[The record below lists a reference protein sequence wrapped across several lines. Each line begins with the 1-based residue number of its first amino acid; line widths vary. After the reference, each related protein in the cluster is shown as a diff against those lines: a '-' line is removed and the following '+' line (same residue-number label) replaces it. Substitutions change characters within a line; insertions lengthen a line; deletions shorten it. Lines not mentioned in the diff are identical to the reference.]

1 MTRSRLIVGLVCFNV
16 ALVAAIGFVVSNHRA
31 KPASPDAIVVVAQ
44 TNVIPAIIEKRAKRA
59 VAKGA
64 SSRFTWYS
72 LEGRDYKTYIANLR
86 TIGCPNETIQD
97 IIIAAVNRDYQ
108 AREAALKLRPY
119 QMKPWE
125 TAETTNTRDWNKVAQ
140 LGELAR
146 EKKALLKD
154 LLGID
159 VPVQAPLIL
168 SRQTHEK
175 FDAALQLLPEEKRD
189 AVRAI
194 HEKYWLDSQRLQQ
207 RTLGEFDADDRVAYQ
222 NIRAE
227 RRDALAKLLT
237 PAEFEDLE
245 LRISTTASSLRSQ
258 LASFAP
264 TENEFREIFRLKREF
279 TEEYNTRGGVD
290 PEDQTINQQRA
301 QASQQVEEQIKA
313 ALGPERYAEYQRAQ
327 DGNYRR
333 LVQVADQSGLPRDTA
348 VKGYEIQRALADE
361 LQKLR
366 ADPNLSKEQ
375 RQAAVKDIRSQSE
388 AALQQTLGQDAYQ
401 LLRGGRV
408 PRIQPQIQSP

>member
-1 MTRSRLIVGLVCFNV
+1 
-16 ALVAAIGFVVSNHRA
+16 
-31 KPASPDAIVVVAQ
+31 
-44 TNVIPAIIEKRAKRA
+44 
-59 VAKGA
+59 
-64 SSRFTWYS
+64 
-72 LEGRDYKTYIANLR
+72 
-86 TIGCPNETIQD
+86 
-97 IIIAAVNRDYQ
+97 
-108 AREAALKLRPY
+108 
-119 QMKPWE
+119 
-125 TAETTNTRDWNKVAQ
+125 
-140 LGELAR
+140 
-146 EKKALLKD
+146 
-154 LLGID
+154 
-159 VPVQAPLIL
+159 
-168 SRQTHEK
+168 
-175 FDAALQLLPEEKRD
+175 
-189 AVRAI
+189 
-194 HEKYWLDSQRLQQ
+194 
-207 RTLGEFDADDRVAYQ
+207 VAYQ

-258 LASFAP
+258 LAAFAP

-290 PEDQTINQQRA
+290 PEDQTSNQRRA
-301 QASQQVEEQIKA
+301 QASQQVEEQIKT

-333 LVQVADQSGLPRDTA
+333 LVQIADQSGLPRDTA

>member
-1 MTRSRLIVGLVCFNV
+1 MTRSRLIAGLVCFNL
-16 ALVAAIGFVVSNHRA
+16 ALIAAIGFVVSNRRA
-31 KPASPDAIVVVAQ
+31 KPASSDDEVVVAR
-44 TNVIPAIIEKRAKRA
+44 TNLIPAIIEKRAKRA
-59 VAKGA
+59 AAKDA
-64 SSRFTWYS
+64 SSRFTWHS
-72 LEGRDYKTYIANLR
+72 LGGREYRGYIANLR
-86 TIGCPNETIQD
+86 TIGCPEETIQD
-97 IIIAAVNRDYQ
+97 IIIAAVNRDYH
-108 AREAALKLRPY
+108 AREVALKLRPD

-125 TAETTNTRDWNKVAQ
+125 TAETTNTRDWNKVAT

-146 EKKALLKD
+146 EKRALLKE

-159 VPVQAPLIL
+159 VPAVMPLIL

-175 FDAALQLLPEEKRD
+175 FEAALQLLPDDKRD

-207 RTLGEFDADDRVAYQ
+207 RTLGEFDADDRAAYQ

-258 LASFAP
+258 LAAFAP

-290 PEDQTINQQRA
+290 PEDQTFNQRRA
-301 QASQQVEEQIKA
+301 QASQQVEERLKG

-327 DGNYRR
+327 DGNYQR
-333 LVQVADQSGLPRDTA
+333 LVQIADQSGLPRDTA
-348 VKGYEIQRALADE
+348 VKGYEIQRAMTDE

-375 RQAAVKDIRSQSE
+375 RQAAVKDIRSQTEE
-388 AALQQTLGQDAYQ
+388 ALKQTLGQDAFQ
-401 LLRGGRV
+401 LLRGGRA
-408 PRIQPQIQSP
+408 PRIQPQVQSP

>member
-1 MTRSRLIVGLVCFNV
+1 MTRSRLIACLVCFNL
-16 ALVAAIGFVVSNHRA
+16 ALAAAIGFVVPNRRA
-31 KPASPDAIVVVAQ
+31 KPASPEAQVVVNQ
-44 TNVIPAIIEKRAKRA
+44 TSVIPITIEKRAKHAAGKR
-59 VAKGA
+59 A

-72 LEGRDYKTYIANLR
+72 LEGWDYKSYITNLR
-86 TIGCPNETIQD
+86 AIGCPDETIQD

-108 AREAALKLRPY
+108 AREATLKLRAY

-125 TAETTNTRDWNKVAQ
+125 TAETTNTRDWNKVSK
-140 LGELAR
+140 LGGLAR
-146 EKKALLKD
+146 EKRTLLKE

-159 VPVQAPLIL
+159 VPVEMPLIL

-175 FDAALQLLPEEKRD
+175 FEAALQLLPEDKRD

-194 HEKYWLDSQRLQQ
+194 HEQYWLDSQRLQQ
-207 RTLGEFDADDRVAYQ
+207 RTLGEFDAEDRATYQ
-222 NIRAE
+222 KIRTD

-237 PAEFEDLE
+237 PNAFEDLE

-279 TEEYNTRGGVD
+279 TDEYSTRGGVD
-290 PEDQTINQQRA
+290 PEDQTFTQRRA
-301 QASQQVEEQIKA
+301 QASQQVEEQLKA
-313 ALGPERYAEYQRAQ
+313 ALGPERYAEYHRAQ
-327 DGNYRR
+327 DGNYQR

-366 ADPNLSKEQ
+366 TDPNLSKEQ

-388 AALQQTLGQDAYQ
+388 MALQQTLGQDAYQ
-401 LLRGGRV
+401 ILRGPRV
-408 PRIQPQIQSP
+408 PRVQPQIESP